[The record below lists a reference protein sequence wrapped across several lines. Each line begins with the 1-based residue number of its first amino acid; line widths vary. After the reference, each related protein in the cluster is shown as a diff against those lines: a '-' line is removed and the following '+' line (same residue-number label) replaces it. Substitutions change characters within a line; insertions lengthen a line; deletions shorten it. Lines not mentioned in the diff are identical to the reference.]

1 MKKIL
6 QNIVLVA
13 VLSVVVFLI
22 AYSHKTACPGVAIY
36 YKCKNFLD
44 D

>member
-6 QNIVLVA
+6 QNIVMALVISG
-13 VLSVVVFLI
+13 VIFLI
-22 AYSHKTACPGVAIY
+22 AYSHKTACPGVSIY